1 MLNKITP
8 YINMNL
14 CRRNIL
20 LSIFLVALS
29 ACSNL
34 PEKVQPTDVPL
45 NAETKK
51 IYQDAVS
58 NIKSGNTKQAQL
70 LLAKVIQQQPGFA
83 GAHINLGI
91 LYLKMEM
98 NKKAEIAFQKAL
110 SLEPRNKYALNQQ
123 AYLYRI
129 NGEFNKA
136 KNNYQQ
142 AIDIDPGYANAYLN
156 LGILYDL
163 YLYDLGKAIEQY
175 KKYDDLT
182 KGSNKQVNKWIFDL
196 ERRYKQ
202 ALSQK

>member
-1 MLNKITP
+1 M
-8 YINMNL
+8 
-14 CRRNIL
+14 